1 MALDF
6 STNGYENLFRQALTN
21 GINLFCGAGFSVEA
35 MDGKGQALPVGA
47 VLLKELQEEFPAI
60 KPYKKLPRAC
70 TKLLQTDKGSF
81 YTFLETRF
89 AVDTFSDLYKALLDI
104 NIKNIYT
111 SNIDD
116 LFFKLY
122 ETSDRISYLINKS
135 LRGSEYIPVAE
146 SAHRNQINYFP
157 LHGSI
162 RAPKEYV
169 FGATEIASAFSQKSS
184 QNSWASLAS
193 DAEKNAILFWGW
205 NFEDSGPIE
214 AMYGGQRHVDDNIKN
229 GHYCIIP
236 MKKQ

>member
-6 STNGYENLFRQALTN
+6 STNGYENLFRQALAN

-35 MDGKGQALPVGA
+35 MDRKGQALPIGA
-47 VLLKELQEEFPAI
+47 ALLKELQEEFPAI

-111 SNIDD
+111 TNIDD

-135 LRGSEYIPVAE
+135 LRGSEYVPTTE
-146 SAHRNQINYFP
+146 SAHRNQVNYFP
-157 LHGSI
+157 LHGCV

-169 FGATEIASAFSQKSS
+169 FGATEIASAFSQKNS
-184 QNSWASLAS
+184 QNSWASLG
-193 DAEKNAILFWGW
+193 L
-205 NFEDSGPIE
+205 
-214 AMYGGQRHVDDNIKN
+214 V
-229 GHYCIIP
+229 
-236 MKKQ
+236 